1 MRRLTSAPP
10 LSRKAES
17 EFSLLQLL
25 KPEVLADPYPLYRRL
40 REYETVHWDP
50 FLHSWVVTG
59 YADCVT
65 VLAKMNAARTPTPER
80 LEAMGLGIL
89 SPYARMMLRQIL
101 FMDAPDHTRIRFIC
115 AVAFTPGRI
124 AHLRQSIQQ
133 IADSL
138 IDRVAPNGQ
147 IELLSDFAAQLPAL
161 VLCAMLGL
169 PESDHPQL
177 RIWASDFGELLGNFE
192 HDPDR
197 LPELTRSLGSLRDYI
212 EAAVTEQTGSPRD
225 GLISAWIQAE
235 VGGSRLSFDEIVANT
250 ILMIAGGL
258 EEITNLIAN
267 GMLSLLRHPGQFAL
281 LAAHPEII
289 QSAVEEILRYES
301 TTQYTGR
308 VAPHDIV
315 LGGKQIRQ
323 GDAVTAVLAA
333 ANRDPERFAD
343 PEQLELTRT
352 ENRHLAFSWASHYC
366 LGAPLA
372 RMTGAIAFSSLLGRL
387 PGLTL
392 VTDRPRW
399 RGMAATRG
407 LRELHLQFQPSGTAL
422 PQV

>member
-1 MRRLTSAPP
+1 
-10 LSRKAES
+10 
-17 EFSLLQLL
+17 
-25 KPEVLADPYPLYRRL
+25 
-40 REYETVHWDP
+40 
-50 FLHSWVVTG
+50 
-59 YADCVT
+59 
-65 VLAKMNAARTPTPER
+65 
-80 LEAMGLGIL
+80 
-89 SPYARMMLRQIL
+89 MMLQQIL
-101 FMDAPDHTRIRFIC
+101 FMDAPDHTRIRSIC

-124 AHLRQSIQQ
+124 AHLRESIQQ

-138 IDRVAPNGQ
+138 IDRVAPTGQ
-147 IELLSDFAAQLPAL
+147 IELLGDFAGQLPAL

-177 RIWASDFGELLGNFE
+177 RTWASDFGELLGNFE

-197 LPELTRSLGSLRDYI
+197 LPELTRSLGNLRDYI
-212 EAAVTEQTGSPRD
+212 EAAVAEQTASPQN

-235 VGGSRLSFDEIVANT
+235 VGGSRLSFDEVVANT

-267 GMLSLLRHPGQFAL
+267 GMLSLLLHPDQLTL
-281 LAAHPEII
+281 LSAHPEIM

-308 VAPHDIV
+308 VAPHDIE
-315 LGGKQIRQ
+315 LHGKQIRE

-333 ANRDPERFAD
+333 ANRDPDRFPK
-343 PEQLELTRT
+343 PEQLDLTRSD
-352 ENRHLAFSWASHYC
+352 NRHLAFSWASHYC

-372 RMTGAIAFSSLLGRL
+372 RMTGAVAFSSLLRRL
-387 PGLTL
+387 SGVSLITAHPQ
-392 VTDRPRW
+392 W

-407 LRELHLQFQPSGTAL
+407 IRELYLQFRPGPALL
-422 PQV
+422 PQG